1 MSKLEWGTTQSRRYE
16 YGLDR
21 GVYYPSLTRGV
32 PWTGLVSVDEDMDGG
47 YEPYYLDGTNF
58 LQSKTNET
66 FAGSLTAL
74 AFPVGFELSMGRA
87 SITPFLSVDQQPRN
101 TFGLSYRTMVGGDSG
116 LLAYKLHLVYNAI
129 VSETDSA
136 HKTLDDNTQATEN
149 QISFSCRPEYFGSL
163 PPMSHVTIDSAEPQ
177 IAALEEVLYG
187 TTTTDPRLPSGL
199 ELVSIL
205 EW

>member
-1 MSKLEWGTTQSRRYE
+1 MSKIEWGTEHSRLYE
-16 YGLDR
+16 YGVDR
-21 GVYYPSLTRGV
+21 GVYYPFLMRGV
-32 PWTGLVSVDEDMDGG
+32 AWNGLVSVDETFDGG
-47 YEPYYLDGTNF
+47 FEPHYLDGTNF
-58 LQSKTNET
+58 LQSETNEN
-66 FAGSLTAL
+66 FSGSITAL
-74 AFPVGFELSMGRA
+74 SFPDGFETALGRA
-87 SITPFLSVDQQPRN
+87 TITPFLMVDQQPRSS
-101 TFGLSYRTMVGGDSG
+101 FGLSYRTMVAGDAG
-116 LLAYKLHLVYNAI
+116 WFEYKLHLVYNAVI
-129 VSETDSA
+129 SETAGA

-163 PPMSHVTIDSAEPQ
+163 PPRSHVTIDSAEPQ